1 MFFEK
6 RSKTNISLPVW
17 RGRRKHAHRTVGGR
31 ELGKER
37 ERGDEEGGRKREGE
51 VREGGREI
59 NLKEENH
66 Q

>member
-1 MFFEK
+1 M
-6 RSKTNISLPVW
+6 
-17 RGRRKHAHRTVGGR
+17 GGR